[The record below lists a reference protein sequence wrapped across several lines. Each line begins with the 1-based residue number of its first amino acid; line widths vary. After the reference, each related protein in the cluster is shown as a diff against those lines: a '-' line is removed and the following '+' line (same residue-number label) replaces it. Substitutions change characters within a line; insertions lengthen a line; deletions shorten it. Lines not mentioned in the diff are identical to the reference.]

1 MFFKSLL
8 YPKIKRDDKYS
19 NIKLNKI
26 VVISI
31 DENIDNNN
39 INNFYE
45 KRKQNSPYNN
55 KNIEKEYFIEIC
67 DKV

>member
-1 MFFKSLL
+1 MFKSIFF
-8 YPKIKRDDKYS
+8 PKIKRGDNYS

-26 VVISI
+26 VIIPI
-31 DENIDNNN
+31 DENFD
-39 INNFYE
+39 INETINDFYE

-55 KNIEKEYFIEIC
+55 EKEYSLEIC

>member
-1 MFFKSLL
+1 MFKSIFF
-8 YPKIKRDDKYS
+8 PNIKRNNYS
-19 NIKLNKI
+19 TIKLDKI

-31 DENIDNNN
+31 DENVD

-45 KRKQNSPYNN
+45 KRKPNSPYNN
-55 KNIEKEYFIEIC
+55 KNIEKEYLLEIC

>member
-1 MFFKSLL
+1 MFKSIIF
-8 YPKIKRDDKYS
+8 PKIKRDDKYP
-19 NIKLNKI
+19 NIKFDKI

-31 DENIDNNN
+31 GENFD

-45 KRKQNSPYNN
+45 KRKPNSPYNN
-55 KNIEKEYFIEIC
+55 EKEYSLEIC

>member
-1 MFFKSLL
+1 L
-8 YPKIKRDDKYS
+8 D
-19 NIKLNKI
+19 KI

-31 DENIDNNN
+31 DENFD

-45 KRKQNSPYNN
+45 KRKPNSPYNN
-55 KNIEKEYFIEIC
+55 EKEYSLEIC

>member
-1 MFFKSLL
+1 MFKSIIF
-8 YPKIKRDDKYS
+8 PKIKRDDKYP

-31 DENIDNNN
+31 RKNFD
-39 INNFYE
+39 INATINDFYE
-45 KRKQNSPYNN
+45 KRKPNSPYNN
-55 KNIEKEYFIEIC
+55 EKEYLLEIC